1 MLLKLFYKRV
11 MKNPGFNFQSTYTEL
26 PNIFFSK
33 VKPSIVEKPNLIIFN
48 QELSDELKLNFLGI
62 NSEDKA
68 SFFSG
73 NLLLPNMKTFSQAY
87 SGHQFGHFTNLGDG
101 RAIMLGEHIISNDK
115 RVDIQLKGAGLTP
128 YSRQG
133 DGKAVLGPMLR
144 EYIVSEAMHYLKI
157 PTTRSLSVVKTG
169 EKVHREFP
177 MEGAMLTRVASSHI
191 RVGTF
196 QFALITQNLK
206 NLKNL
211 INYTIN
217 RHYPYIK
224 NSKQK
229 YFDLLKI
236 LVKKQVELIT
246 HWMRV
251 GFIHGVMNTDNMTLS
266 GETIDYGPCA
276 FLDEYK
282 GSKVF
287 SSIDFQGRYSFE
299 NQPLMAKW
307 NLARLA
313 ETFLPLMQDDID
325 KNKKK
330 AEKIIQ
336 SFSELFN
343 KKWLNMMRNKLGLL
357 KEKKEDQKLISD
369 LLKLMESNSDDYT
382 NTFNDLSDFNNL
394 NKTQYQSFN
403 YKDWIAR
410 WKKRLDEENVSTE
423 KSFLLMKKNNPYI
436 IPRNHKLEM
445 IINEANKDNFSPLYE
460 MNKILKTPY
469 KRTEEADKFTLR
481 PRENEKVSKTFCG
494 T

>member
-1 MLLKLFYKRV
+1 
-11 MKNPGFNFQSTYTEL
+11 
-26 PNIFFSK
+26 
-33 VKPSIVEKPNLIIFN
+33 
-48 QELSDELKLNFLGI
+48 
-62 NSEDKA
+62 
-68 SFFSG
+68 
-73 NLLLPNMKTFSQAY
+73 MKTFSQAY
-87 SGHQFGHFTNLGDG
+87 AGHQFGHFTNLGDG

-169 EKVHREFP
+169 EKVYREFP

-196 QFALITQNLK
+196 QFALITQNLR
-206 NLKNL
+206 NLENL

-229 YFDLLKI
+229 YLDLLKI

-276 FLDEYK
+276 FLDDYK

-357 KEKKEDQKLISD
+357 K
-369 LLKLMESNSDDYT
+369 
-382 NTFNDLSDFNNL
+382 
-394 NKTQYQSFN
+394 
-403 YKDWIAR
+403 R
-410 WKKRLDEENVSTE
+410 KKRRSE
-423 KSFLLMKKNNPYI
+423 
-436 IPRNHKLEM
+436 
-445 IINEANKDNFSPLYE
+445 INFRFI
-460 MNKILKTPY
+460 KIDGK
-469 KRTEEADKFTLR
+469 
-481 PRENEKVSKTFCG
+481 
-494 T
+494 